1 MGYLP
6 ICLELRGGKR
16 LLIRGG
22 GAAEPGMNRTSI
34 PEPNAGA
41 ER

>member
-6 ICLELRGGKR
+6 ILLELRGRKR

-22 GAAEPGMNRTSI
+22 GVAELGMNRTSL